1 MSGKVL
7 ASCIRLNIKFILEG
21 QEAAATIICRTRSP
35 QPAGD
40 WSIPNGIYIL
50 AFLRLAN
57 HHCCRPEC
65 ISRVTRPVAQR
76 FLAQALQLLVHLVA
90 VMPERL
96 IRRPE
101 MGSVNDGTSR
111 YPHLLPQSRL
121 RGGWRQTLYFPV
133 ASLASRRRARPAS
146 HAVGTQPSASGEQPW
161 H

>member
-1 MSGKVL
+1 MSGKVWRAVYAPTSNS
-7 ASCIRLNIKFILEG
+7 ASRANKPPRQLSAALIRLN
-21 QEAAATIICRTRSP
+21 R
-35 QPAGD
+35 PA
-40 WSIPNGIYIL
+40 L
-50 AFLRLAN
+50 AFLWLAN
-57 HHCCRPEC
+57 HHRCRPEC

-121 RGGWRQTLYFPV
+121 RAATDLLLPSSVLSFP
-133 ASLASRRRARPAS
+133 RRARPAS